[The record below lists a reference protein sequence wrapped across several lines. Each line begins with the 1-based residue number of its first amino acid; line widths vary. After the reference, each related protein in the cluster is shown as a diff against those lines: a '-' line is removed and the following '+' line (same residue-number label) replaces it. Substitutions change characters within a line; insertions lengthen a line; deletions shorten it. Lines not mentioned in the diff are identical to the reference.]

1 MSQTIKSA
9 TYQTGKWRLKETKK
23 QRTWKKP
30 NQKTSIQ
37 QVEYTF
43 TLIKERCQP
52 LLMVHFEAE
61 SPLFP

>member
-1 MSQTIKSA
+1 VSDNNQQLIKPVNGDRRK
-9 TYQTGKWRLKETKK
+9 QK

-52 LLMVHFEAE
+52 LLMVRFEAE